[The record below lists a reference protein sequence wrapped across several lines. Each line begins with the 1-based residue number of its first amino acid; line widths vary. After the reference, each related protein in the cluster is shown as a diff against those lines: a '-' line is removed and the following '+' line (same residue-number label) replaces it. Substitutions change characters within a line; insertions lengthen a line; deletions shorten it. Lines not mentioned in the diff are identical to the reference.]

1 MMKNVINSALA
12 AKKKNY
18 MIPMTEAMPLGV
30 VSALCVS
37 GGAGGGGG
45 STSAS
50 TFNINPGGIEEQ
62 ARAPKRPF

>member
-1 MMKNVINSALA
+1 
-12 AKKKNY
+12 

-37 GGAGGGGG
+37 GGGG

-50 TFNINPGGIEEQ
+50 TFNINPGGIEDE
-62 ARAPKRPF
+62 AR

>member
-1 MMKNVINSALA
+1 MMKNVINRALA

-18 MIPMTEAMPLGV
+18 IIPMTEAMPLGV

-37 GGAGGGGG
+37 GGGGGG

-50 TFNINPGGIEEQ
+50 TFNINNGGAQ
-62 ARAPKRPF
+62 GNARAPKRPF

>member
-1 MMKNVINSALA
+1 MKNVINRALA

-18 MIPMTEAMPLGV
+18 IIPMTEAMSLGV

-37 GGAGGGGG
+37 GGGG

-50 TFNINPGGIEEQ
+50 SFNINPGGIEEQ
-62 ARAPKRPF
+62 ARAPKKPF

>member
-1 MMKNVINSALA
+1 MM
-12 AKKKNY
+12 KKNY
-18 MIPMTEAMPLGV
+18 IIPMTEAMPLGV

-50 TFNINPGGIEEQ
+50 TFNINGGDEQ
-62 ARAPKRPF
+62 FKARAPKRPF

>member
-1 MMKNVINSALA
+1 M
-12 AKKKNY
+12 KKNY
-18 MIPMTEAMPLGV
+18 IIPMTEAMPLGV

-37 GGAGGGGG
+37 GGTGGGGG

>member
-1 MMKNVINSALA
+1 MM
-12 AKKKNY
+12 KKNY
-18 MIPMTEAMPLGV
+18 IIPMTEAMPLGV

-45 STSAS
+45 STSVS
-50 TFNINPGGIEEQ
+50 TFNINPGGTEEQ

>member
-1 MMKNVINSALA
+1 MMKNVINRALA

-37 GGAGGGGG
+37 GGGG
-45 STSAS
+45 STSS
-50 TFNINPGGIEEQ
+50 NSFNINGDGSQEG

>member
-1 MMKNVINSALA
+1 M
-12 AKKKNY
+12 KKNY

-45 STSAS
+45 TSTSK
-50 TFNINPGGIEEQ
+50 FGIEGDGIQ
-62 ARAPKRPF
+62 GDLAR

>member
-1 MMKNVINSALA
+1 MMKNVINRALA

-18 MIPMTEAMPLGV
+18 IIPMTEAMPLGGI
-30 VSALCVS
+30 SALCVS

-50 TFNINPGGIEEQ
+50 TFNINDGGIQ
-62 ARAPKRPF
+62 QNARAPQKPF

>member
-1 MMKNVINSALA
+1 MM
-12 AKKKNY
+12 KKNY

-37 GGAGGGGG
+37 GGAGGGG
-45 STSAS
+45 STSVS
-50 TFNINPGGIEEQ
+50 TFNINPGGTEEQ

>member
-1 MMKNVINSALA
+1 MMKNVINRALV

-18 MIPMTEAMPLGV
+18 IIPMTEAMPLGV

-37 GGAGGGGG
+37 GGAGESGG
-45 STSAS
+45 STS
-50 TFNINPGGIEEQ
+50 FNINSGNIQES